1 MWSFGEGDRV
11 YKSEELESR
20 RLGYYAA
27 AMGVFGVG
35 VDTAMILAE
44 AFYGNEVRVQRV
56 LETWKWLENWFSC
69 ERSDDGGEKRE
80 TGRPPGNGK

>member
-27 AMGVFGVG
+27 AMGGVWGGGGHGDDPGGG
-35 VDTAMILAE
+35 VLRKRSARPAGSGDV
-44 AFYGNEVRVQRV
+44 EVV
-56 LETWKWLENWFSC
+56 
-69 ERSDDGGEKRE
+69 
-80 TGRPPGNGK
+80 GKLV

>member
-27 AMGVFGVG
+27 AMGGVWGGGGHGDDPGGG
-35 VDTAMILAE
+35 VL
-44 AFYGNEVRVQRV
+44 R
-56 LETWKWLENWFSC
+56 
-69 ERSDDGGEKRE
+69 
-80 TGRPPGNGK
+80 

>member
-1 MWSFGEGDRV
+1 M

-44 AFYGNEVRVQRV
+44 AFYGSEVRVQRV